1 MVVHR
6 EPIDL
11 AGVVVAVDGEEATTM
26 TTTTTLLHHTTPTIP
41 PIPPTPTTPSLGTEL
56 TKAGVLASGL
66 VLQVVQQLDGQQANL
81 PTEETGAIRLVVGVM
96 ETAVAVAGT
105 MVEKETQ
112 GVRPVIASPVQ
123 DMRVLGLAV
132 PRDADQIVVWME
144 EIVYI
149 G

>member
-66 VLQVVQQLDGQQANL
+66 VLQVVQQLDGQQAFAQREAL
-81 PTEETGAIRLVVGVM
+81 
-96 ETAVAVAGT
+96 
-105 MVEKETQ
+105 
-112 GVRPVIASPVQ
+112 
-123 DMRVLGLAV
+123 
-132 PRDADQIVVWME
+132 
-144 EIVYI
+144 YI
-149 G
+149 GELDFVGT